1 MLVSNS
7 YLQNEFNINNK
18 NWYFNYKTTDT
29 KRNGNLKKISDV
41 TATTLW
47 LSATG
52 FAIYKTGL
60 FRKKSPE
67 NILNKAKRIERKYS
81 KLESISKIQD
91 DINVDKLLTGKNK
104 FQKFIIKTTYNLGKK
119 FQNTKAKMGDEL
131 YNNLINSMGKLFI
144 MPLVICTS
152 IIGKNETSKQ
162 EKASIIIR
170 EPLSVIA
177 TFTLQGAF
185 DKLFDVYMPKI
196 LESNIFE
203 TDEIRRQYKS
213 NGKIAL
219 SEFENIKYNQKETK
233 RLFVELTEVECKKG
247 GLKNILS
254 RENAQKLITLDAF
267 EPHTYESYIRN
278 FDKYINKGIIKPEH
292 LDIVKKKF
300 KIVADSIGNYELAK
314 VKPKIAMN
322 ILVVVI
328 LSRIF
333 LNVIH
338 GKTVKKLNLN
348 ENKEAKNG

>member
-1 MLVSNS
+1 MAVSNS

-18 NWYFNYKTTDT
+18 NWQFNYKTSAA
-29 KRNGNLKKISDV
+29 KRSENFKKASDI
-41 TATTLW
+41 TATALW

-60 FRKKSPE
+60 FRPKSPE

-91 DINVDKLLTGKNK
+91 DDNIHKLLTGKNN
-104 FQKFIIKTTYNLGKK
+104 FQKFIIKNTYNLGKK

-152 IIGKNETSKQ
+152 MIGKNETSKQ

-185 DKLFDVYMPKI
+185 DKLFEVYMPKI

-203 TDEIRRQYKS
+203 TDEIKNQYKC
-213 NGKIAL
+213 NGQISL
-219 SEFENIKYNQKETK
+219 SQFENIKYNQKEAK
-233 RLFVELTEVECKKG
+233 RLFVELTEVEREKG
-247 GLKNILS
+247 GLKNILTK
-254 RENAQKLITLDAF
+254 ENAKKLITLDAF

-278 FDKYINKGIIKPEH
+278 FDKFVNESTINPEH

-300 KIVADSIGNYELAK
+300 KIVADSVGNYELAK
-314 VKPKIAMN
+314 IKPKIAMN

-333 LNVIH
+333 LNVLH

-348 ENKEAKNG
+348 ENKEAKNE